1 MAGCSCSTHNHE
13 ECEEKENNKSKII
26 LFILSL
32 VLFGIGFIPAL
43 EQFRVWI
50 YLVAVLL
57 AGYDLLI
64 EGIKNLFKLNF
75 EESTLMTIAIIGA
88 FVKGDFPE
96 SCLVV
101 LLFKLG
107 EFLEDFAEARSNKN
121 IEDITKIKANNA
133 NLVNGDDVKV
143 IKVEDVKVGDI
154 LLVKP
159 GEKIPVD
166 GVVTSGTSQLDRSPI
181 TGESKPVKVETNNE
195 VISGSINLNS
205 AIYIRAEKEYKD
217 SMASQIIDL
226 VYEATNNKGKT
237 EKFITKFSKIYTPI
251 VIVIA
256 LLLVIVPLIL
266 GANMDRWV
274 DIALFFLV
282 ASCPCSLVIS
292 IPLSFFSCIGAIS
305 KKGMIIK
312 GTKYIEN
319 LAKTDI
325 IAFDKT
331 GTLTTGKMVI
341 DKLVA
346 NGISEKEM
354 LEYIYSI
361 ESLSNHPIS
370 TAVLSYDKNVNKLEV
385 KDYKED
391 SGHGLYGKINGKEVL
406 FGNKKLLEKYN
417 VDLTGYVDNTI
428 TLAVDRKIV
437 GYITLKEELRENVEN
452 ILNDLKE
459 EGVKDV
465 AILTGDNKKAAQNI
479 ADKLNVSRVYA
490 ELLPQEKLNKVK
502 ELQAEHNK
510 VTFLGDGINDSPV
523 IATAD
528 FGMSMGTGS
537 EIANNTADGILVS
550 NDIAML
556 PSIIKVAKKTMRIV
570 KFNIAFSLLAKLI
583 VLVVGLFGTAPI
595 WLAVL
600 ADTGVTLLTVLN
612 ALRIFR

>member
-1 MAGCSCSTHNHE
+1 MASCCNKE
-13 ECEEKENNKSKII
+13 ECDVKEKNISKII
-26 LFILSL
+26 LYILSL
-32 VLFGIGFIPAL
+32 IIFAVGFIPAL
-43 EQFRVWI
+43 VQFRIWI

-88 FVKGDFPE
+88 FAKGDYPE

-107 EFLEDFAEARSNKN
+107 EFLEEFAEARSNKN
-121 IEDITKIKANNA
+121 IEDITKIKSNNA
-133 NLVNGDDVKV
+133 NLVEGDNIKV

-166 GVVTSGTSQLDRSPI
+166 GVVTSGTSQLDTSPI
-181 TGESKPVKVETNNE
+181 TGESKPVKVEAKNE
-195 VISGSINLNS
+195 VVSGSINLNS
-205 AIYIRAEKEYKD
+205 VIYIKAEKEYKD

-226 VYEATNNKGKT
+226 VYEATNNKGNT

-251 VIVIA
+251 VIEIA

-266 GANMDRWV
+266 GANMDKWI

-341 DKLVA
+341 DQLVVT
-346 NGISEKEM
+346 GISEDEM

-370 TAVLSYDKNVNKLEV
+370 TAVANYKKNVQKLEV

-391 SGHGLYGKINGKEVL
+391 SGLGLYGIINGKEIL

-417 VDLTGYVDNTI
+417 VDTKEYIDNTI

-452 ILNDLKE
+452 ILSELKE
-459 EGVKDV
+459 EGIKDV
-465 AILTGDNKKAAQNI
+465 AILTGDNKKAAKNI
-479 ADKLNVSRVYA
+479 ADKLNITKVYA
-490 ELLPQEKLNKVK
+490 ELLPQEKLNKVE
-502 ELQAEHNK
+502 ELQANGEK

-537 EIANNTADGILVS
+537 EIANNTADGILIS

-556 PSIIKVAKKTMRIV
+556 PNIIKVAKKTMRIV
-570 KFNIAFSLLAKLI
+570 TFNIAFSLLAKLV
-583 VLVVGLFGTAPI
+583 VLIVGLFGTAPI

-612 ALRIFR
+612 ALRIFK

>member
-1 MAGCSCSTHNHE
+1 MSCCSHDH
-13 ECEEKENNKSKII
+13 CEEKENKKSEIVLYI
-26 LFILSL
+26 MSL
-32 VLFGIGFIPAL
+32 IVFGIGFIP
-43 EQFRVWI
+43 QFAEYKLWI

-57 AGYDLLI
+57 AGYNLLVK
-64 EGIKNLFKLNF
+64 GIKNLFKFNF

-88 FVKGDFPE
+88 FIKGEYAE
-96 SCLVV
+96 SCMVV

-107 EFLEDFAEARSNKN
+107 EFLEEFAEEKSNKN

-133 NLVNGDDVKV
+133 NLLDGEDVKV
-143 IKVEDVKVGDI
+143 IKVEDVKIGDN

-166 GVVTSGTSQLDRSPI
+166 GIVTSGQSQIDASPI
-181 TGESKPVKVETNNE
+181 TGESKPVKVKTGNE
-195 VISGSINLNS
+195 VVSGSINLS
-205 AIYIRAEKEYKD
+205 SVLYIKAEKEYKD

-251 VIVIA
+251 VIIIA

-266 GANMDRWV
+266 GENMNKWI
-274 DIALFFLV
+274 DIALFFIV

-312 GTKYIEN
+312 GTKHIEN

-341 DKLVA
+341 DELKA
-346 NGISEKEM
+346 TKIDENKM

-361 ESLSNHPIS
+361 ESLSNHPIA
-370 TAVLSYDKNVNKLEV
+370 TAVTTYKKDVNKLEV
-385 KDYKED
+385 KDYKEY
-391 SGHGLYGKINGKEVL
+391 SGHGLYGIIEGKEIL

-417 VDLTGYVDNTI
+417 VDTKDYTQNTI
-428 TLAVDRKIV
+428 TLAVDKEIV
-437 GYITLKEELRENVEN
+437 GYITLKEELRNNVEN

-459 EGVKDV
+459 AGIKDV
-465 AILTGDNKKAAQNI
+465 AILTGDNKKAAKNI
-479 ADKLNVSRVYA
+479 ADKLNISKVYA
-490 ELLPQEKLNKVK
+490 ELLPQEKLDKVK
-502 ELQAEHNK
+502 ELQSKKNK
-510 VTFLGDGINDSPV
+510 VTVLGDGINDSPV

-537 EIANNTADGILVS
+537 EIANNTADGILIS
-550 NDIAML
+550 NEIGML
-556 PSIIKVAKKTMRIV
+556 PNIIRVAKKTMRIV
-570 KFNIAFSLLAKLI
+570 KFNIAFSLIAKLV
-583 VLVVGLFGTAPI
+583 VLIVGLFGTAPI

-612 ALRIFR
+612 ALRILRK

>member
-1 MAGCSCSTHNHE
+1 MSCCNHDH
-13 ECEEKENNKSKII
+13 CEEKENKKGEII
-26 LFILSL
+26 LYILSL
-32 VLFGIGFIPAL
+32 IVFGIGFIPAFAEYKL
-43 EQFRVWI
+43 WI

-64 EGIKNLFKLNF
+64 KGIKNLFKLNF

-88 FVKGDFPE
+88 FIKGEYAE
-96 SCLVV
+96 SCMVV

-107 EFLEDFAEARSNKN
+107 EFLEEFAEEKSNKN

-133 NLVNGDDVKV
+133 NLIDGEDIKV
-143 IKVEDVKVGDI
+143 IKVEDVKIGNK

-166 GVVTSGTSQLDRSPI
+166 GIVTSGESQIDASPI
-181 TGESKPVKVETNNE
+181 TGESKPVKVKTGNE
-195 VISGSINLNS
+195 VVSGSINLS
-205 AIYIRAEKEYKD
+205 SVLYIKAEKEYKD

-256 LLLVIVPLIL
+256 LLLVIVPLVL
-266 GANMDRWV
+266 GLDMNKWI

-312 GTKYIEN
+312 GTKHIEN

-325 IAFDKT
+325 LAFDKT

-341 DKLVA
+341 DELKA
-346 NGISEKEM
+346 TKIDENKM

-361 ESLSNHPIS
+361 ESLSNHPIA
-370 TAVLSYDKNVNKLEV
+370 TVVTSYKKDVNKLEV
-385 KDYKED
+385 KDYKEY
-391 SGHGLYGKINGKEVL
+391 SGHGLYGIIEGKEIL
-406 FGNKKLLEKYN
+406 FGNKKLLEKYKVN
-417 VDLTGYVDNTI
+417 TKDYVQNTI
-428 TLAVDRKIV
+428 TLAVDKEIV
-437 GYITLKEELRENVEN
+437 GYITLKEELRDNVEN
-452 ILNDLKE
+452 ILTDLKDV
-459 EGVKDV
+459 GIKDV
-465 AILTGDNKKAAQNI
+465 AILTGDNKKAAMNI
-479 ADKLNVSRVYA
+479 ADKLNISRVYA
-490 ELLPQEKLNKVK
+490 ELLPQEKLNKVR
-502 ELQAEHNK
+502 ELQSEKNK

-537 EIANNTADGILVS
+537 EIANNTADGILIS
-550 NDIAML
+550 NDIGML
-556 PSIIKVAKKTMRIV
+556 PKIIKISKKTMRIV
-570 KFNIAFSLLAKLI
+570 KFNITFSLLAKLV

-612 ALRIFR
+612 ALRILRK

>member
-1 MAGCSCSTHNHE
+1 MECCNNHNHE
-13 ECEEKENNKSKII
+13 ECEEKENKKSEII
-26 LFILSL
+26 LYVLSL
-32 VLFGIGFIPAL
+32 IIFGIGFVQ
-43 EQFRVWI
+43 QFATYKIWI

-64 EGIKNLFKLNF
+64 KGIKNLFKFNF

-88 FVKGDFPE
+88 FVKGEYAE

-107 EFLEDFAEARSNKN
+107 EFLEDFAERRSNKN
-121 IEDITKIKANNA
+121 IEDITRIKANNA
-133 NLVNGDDVKV
+133 NLVEKDEIKV

-166 GVVTSGTSQLDRSPI
+166 GIITSGSSKLDTSPI
-181 TGESKPVKVETNNE
+181 TGESKPVNVETNNN
-195 VISGSINLNS
+195 VVSGSINLTS
-205 AIYIRAEKEYKD
+205 AIYVKAEKEYKD

-237 EKFITKFSKIYTPI
+237 EKFITKFSKVYTPI

-256 LLLVIVPLIL
+256 VLLVIIPLIL
-266 GANMDRWV
+266 GADMNKWV

-305 KKGMIIK
+305 KNGMIIK
-312 GTKYIEN
+312 GTKHIEN

-331 GTLTTGKMVI
+331 GTLTTCKMVI
-341 DKLVA
+341 DELKA
-346 NGISEKEM
+346 IKIDENKM

-361 ESLSNHPIS
+361 ESLSNHPIA
-370 TAVLSYDKNVNKLEV
+370 TAVMNYKSGIKRLEV
-385 KDYKED
+385 KDYKEY
-391 SGHGLYGKINGKEVL
+391 SGHGLYGIIEGKEIL
-406 FGNKKLLEKYN
+406 LGNKKLLEKYN
-417 VDLTGYVDNTI
+417 IDTDEYIENTI
-428 TLAVDRKIV
+428 TLAVDKNIV
-437 GYITLKEELRENVEN
+437 GYITLQEGLRDNVDNIMEN
-452 ILNDLKE
+452 LKNA
-459 EGVKDV
+459 GVKDV
-465 AILTGDNKKAAQNI
+465 AILTGDNKKAAQKV
-479 ADKLNVSRVYA
+479 AKKLNIKKVYA

-502 ELQAEHNK
+502 ELQSKGEK

-523 IATAD
+523 IASAD

-537 EIANNTADGILVS
+537 EIANNTADGILIS
-550 NDIAML
+550 NDIGML
-556 PSIIKVAKKTMRIV
+556 PKIIKIAKKTMRIV
-570 KFNIAFSLLAKLI
+570 KFNITFSLLAKLV
-583 VLVVGLFGTAPI
+583 VLIVGLFGTAPI

-612 ALRIFR
+612 ALRIFKN

>member
-1 MAGCSCSTHNHE
+1 MSCCNHDH
-13 ECEEKENNKSKII
+13 CEEKENKKSEII
-26 LFILSL
+26 LYILAL
-32 VLFGIGFIPAL
+32 VVFGIGFIP
-43 EQFRVWI
+43 QFAEYKLWI

-57 AGYDLLI
+57 AGYDLLV
-64 EGIKNLFKLNF
+64 EGIKNLFKFNF

-88 FVKGDFPE
+88 FIKGEYAE
-96 SCLVV
+96 SCMVV

-107 EFLEDFAEARSNKN
+107 EFLEEFAEEKSNKN
-121 IEDITKIKANNA
+121 IEDITKIKVNNA
-133 NLVNGDDVKV
+133 NIVDGEDVKV
-143 IKVEDVKVGDI
+143 IKVEDVKIGDK

-166 GVVTSGTSQLDRSPI
+166 GIVTSGESQIDASPI
-181 TGESKPVKVETNNE
+181 TGESKPVKVKTGNE
-195 VISGSINLNS
+195 VISGSINLS
-205 AIYIRAEKEYKD
+205 SVLYIKAEKEYKD

-266 GANMDRWV
+266 GADMNKWI

-312 GTKYIEN
+312 GTKHIEN

-341 DKLVA
+341 DELKA
-346 NGISEKEM
+346 TKIDENKM

-361 ESLSNHPIS
+361 ESLSNHPIA
-370 TAVLSYDKNVNKLEV
+370 TAVTSYKKDVNKLEV
-385 KDYKED
+385 KEYKEY
-391 SGHGLYGKINGKEVL
+391 SGHGLYGIIEEKEIL

-417 VDLTGYVDNTI
+417 VDTKDYTQNTI
-428 TLAVDRKIV
+428 TLAIDKQIV
-437 GYITLKEELRENVEN
+437 GYITLKEELRDNVEN
-452 ILNDLKE
+452 ILTELKDV
-459 EGVKDV
+459 GLKDV
-465 AILTGDNKKAAQNI
+465 AILTGDNKKAAKNI
-479 ADKLNVSRVYA
+479 ADKLNISKVYA

-502 ELQAEHNK
+502 ELQSEKNK

-537 EIANNTADGILVS
+537 EIANNTADGILIS
-550 NDIAML
+550 NDIGML
-556 PSIIKVAKKTMRIV
+556 PKIIKIAKKTMRIV
-570 KFNIAFSLLAKLI
+570 KFNITFSLLAKLV
-583 VLVVGLFGTAPI
+583 VLIVGLFGTAPI

-612 ALRIFR
+612 ALRILRK

>member
-1 MAGCSCSTHNHE
+1 MASCCNKE
-13 ECEEKENNKSKII
+13 ECDVKEKNISKII
-26 LFILSL
+26 LYILSL
-32 VLFGIGFIPAL
+32 IIFAVGFIPAL
-43 EQFRVWI
+43 AQFRIWI

-88 FVKGDFPE
+88 FAKGDYPE

-107 EFLEDFAEARSNKN
+107 EFLEEFAEARSNKN
-121 IEDITKIKANNA
+121 IEDITKIKSNNA
-133 NLVNGDDVKV
+133 NLVEGDNIKV
-143 IKVEDVKVGDI
+143 VKVEDVKVGDI

-166 GVVTSGTSQLDRSPI
+166 GVVTSGTSQLDTSPI
-181 TGESKPVKVETNNE
+181 TGESKPVKVEAKNE
-195 VISGSINLNS
+195 VVSGSINLNS
-205 AIYIRAEKEYKD
+205 VIYIKAEKEYKD

-226 VYEATNNKGKT
+226 VYEATNNKGNT

-251 VIVIA
+251 VIEIA

-266 GANMDRWV
+266 GANMDKWI

-341 DKLVA
+341 DQLVVT
-346 NGISEKEM
+346 GISEDEM

-370 TAVLSYDKNVNKLEV
+370 TAVANYKKNVQKLEV

-391 SGHGLYGKINGKEVL
+391 SGLGLYGIINGKEIL

-417 VDLTGYVDNTI
+417 VDTKEYIDNTI

-452 ILNDLKE
+452 ILSELKE
-459 EGVKDV
+459 EGIKDV
-465 AILTGDNKKAAQNI
+465 AILTGDNKKAAKNI
-479 ADKLNVSRVYA
+479 ADKLNITKVYA

-502 ELQAEHNK
+502 ELQANGEK

-537 EIANNTADGILVS
+537 EIANNTADGILIS

-556 PSIIKVAKKTMRIV
+556 PNIIKVAKKTMRIV
-570 KFNIAFSLLAKLI
+570 TFNIAFSLLAKLV
-583 VLVVGLFGTAPI
+583 VLIVGLFGTAPI

-612 ALRIFR
+612 ALRIFK

>member
-1 MAGCSCSTHNHE
+1 MSCCSHDH
-13 ECEEKENNKSKII
+13 CEEKENKKGEII
-26 LFILSL
+26 LYILSL
-32 VLFGIGFIPAL
+32 IVFGIGFIPAFAEYKL
-43 EQFRVWI
+43 WI

-64 EGIKNLFKLNF
+64 KGIKNLFKLNF

-88 FVKGDFPE
+88 FIKGEYAE
-96 SCLVV
+96 SCMVV

-107 EFLEDFAEARSNKN
+107 EFLEEFAEEKSNKN

-133 NLVNGDDVKV
+133 NLIDGEDIKV
-143 IKVEDVKVGDI
+143 IKVEDVKIGDK

-166 GVVTSGTSQLDRSPI
+166 GIVTSGESQIDASPI
-181 TGESKPVKVETNNE
+181 TGESKPVKVKTGNE
-195 VISGSINLNS
+195 VVSGSINLS
-205 AIYIRAEKEYKD
+205 SVLYIKAEKEYKD

-266 GANMDRWV
+266 GLDMNKWI

-312 GTKYIEN
+312 GTKHIEN

-325 IAFDKT
+325 LAFDKT

-341 DKLVA
+341 DELKA
-346 NGISEKEM
+346 TKIDENKM

-361 ESLSNHPIS
+361 ESLSNHPIA
-370 TAVLSYDKNVNKLEV
+370 TAVTSYKKDVNKLEV
-385 KDYKED
+385 KDYKEY
-391 SGHGLYGKINGKEVL
+391 SGHGLYGIIEGKEIL

-417 VDLTGYVDNTI
+417 VDTKDYVQNTI
-428 TLAVDRKIV
+428 TLVVDKEIV
-437 GYITLKEELRENVEN
+437 GYITLKEELRDNVEN
-452 ILNDLKE
+452 ILTDLKDV
-459 EGVKDV
+459 GLKDV
-465 AILTGDNKKAAQNI
+465 AILTGDNKKAAKNI
-479 ADKLNVSRVYA
+479 ADKLNISRVYA

-502 ELQAEHNK
+502 ELQSERNR

-537 EIANNTADGILVS
+537 EIANNTADGILIS
-550 NDIAML
+550 NDIGML
-556 PSIIKVAKKTMRIV
+556 PKIIKIAKKTMRIV
-570 KFNIAFSLLAKLI
+570 KFNITFSLLAKLV

-612 ALRIFR
+612 ALRILRK

>member
-1 MAGCSCSTHNHE
+1 MSCCSHDR
-13 ECEEKENNKSKII
+13 CEEKENKKGDII
-26 LFILSL
+26 LYILSL
-32 VLFGIGFIPAL
+32 IVFGIGFIPAFAEYKL
-43 EQFRVWI
+43 WI

-64 EGIKNLFKLNF
+64 KGIKNFFNLNF

-88 FVKGDFPE
+88 FIKGEYAE
-96 SCLVV
+96 SCMVV

-107 EFLEDFAEARSNKN
+107 EFLEEFAEEKSNKN

-133 NLVNGDDVKV
+133 NLIDGEDIKV
-143 IKVEDVKVGDI
+143 IKVEDVKIGDK

-166 GVVTSGTSQLDRSPI
+166 GIVTSGESQIDASPI
-181 TGESKPVKVETNNE
+181 TGESKPVKVKTGNE
-195 VISGSINLNS
+195 VVSGSINLS
-205 AIYIRAEKEYKD
+205 SVLYIKAEKEYKD

-266 GANMDRWV
+266 GLDMNKWI

-312 GTKYIEN
+312 GTKHIEN

-325 IAFDKT
+325 LAFDKT

-341 DKLVA
+341 DELKA
-346 NGISEKEM
+346 TKIDENKM

-361 ESLSNHPIS
+361 ESLSNHPIA
-370 TAVLSYDKNVNKLEV
+370 TAVTSYKKDVNKLEV
-385 KDYKED
+385 KDYKEY
-391 SGHGLYGKINGKEVL
+391 SGHGLYGIIEGKEIL
-406 FGNKKLLEKYN
+406 FGNKKLLEKYKVN
-417 VDLTGYVDNTI
+417 TKEYVQNTI
-428 TLAVDRKIV
+428 TLAVDKEIA
-437 GYITLKEELRENVEN
+437 GYITLKEELRDNVEN
-452 ILNDLKE
+452 ILTEL
-459 EGVKDV
+459 KDV
-465 AILTGDNKKAAQNI
+465 GLKDIAILTGDNKKAAKNI
-479 ADKLNVSRVYA
+479 ADKLNISKVYA

-502 ELQAEHNK
+502 ELQSEKNK

-537 EIANNTADGILVS
+537 EIANNTADGILIS
-550 NDIAML
+550 NDIGML
-556 PSIIKVAKKTMRIV
+556 PKIIKIAKKTMRIV
-570 KFNIAFSLLAKLI
+570 KFNITFSLLAKLV
-583 VLVVGLFGTAPI
+583 VLIVGLFGTAPI

-612 ALRIFR
+612 ALRILRK

>member
-1 MAGCSCSTHNHE
+1 MSFCSYDLCVE
-13 ECEEKENNKSKII
+13 IENNKGEII
-26 LFILSL
+26 LYILSL
-32 VLFGIGFIPAL
+32 IVFGIGFIPAFAEYKL
-43 EQFRVWI
+43 WI

-64 EGIKNLFKLNF
+64 KGIKNLFKLNF

-88 FVKGDFPE
+88 FIKGEYAE
-96 SCLVV
+96 SCMVV

-107 EFLEDFAEARSNKN
+107 EFLEEFAEEKSNKN

-133 NLVNGDDVKV
+133 NLIDGEDIKV
-143 IKVEDVKVGDI
+143 IKVEDVKIGDK

-166 GVVTSGTSQLDRSPI
+166 GIVTSGESQIDASPI
-181 TGESKPVKVETNNE
+181 TGESKPVKVKTGNE
-195 VISGSINLNS
+195 VVSGSINLS
-205 AIYIRAEKEYKD
+205 SVLYIKAEKEYKD

-266 GANMDRWV
+266 GLDMNKWI

-312 GTKYIEN
+312 GTKHIEN

-325 IAFDKT
+325 LAFDKT

-341 DKLVA
+341 DELKA
-346 NGISEKEM
+346 TKIDENKM

-361 ESLSNHPIS
+361 ESLSNHPIA
-370 TAVLSYDKNVNKLEV
+370 TAVTSYKKDVNKLEV
-385 KDYKED
+385 KDYKEY
-391 SGHGLYGKINGKEVL
+391 SGHGLYGIIEGKEIL

-417 VDLTGYVDNTI
+417 VDTKDYVQNTI
-428 TLAVDRKIV
+428 TLAVDKEIV
-437 GYITLKEELRENVEN
+437 GYITLKEELRDNVEN
-452 ILNDLKE
+452 ILTDLKDV
-459 EGVKDV
+459 GLKDV
-465 AILTGDNKKAAQNI
+465 AILTGDNKKAAKNI
-479 ADKLNVSRVYA
+479 ADKLNISRVYA

-502 ELQAEHNK
+502 ELQSERNR

-537 EIANNTADGILVS
+537 EIANNTADGILIS
-550 NDIAML
+550 NDIGML
-556 PSIIKVAKKTMRIV
+556 PKIIKIAKKTMRIV
-570 KFNIAFSLLAKLI
+570 KFNITFSLLAKLV

-612 ALRIFR
+612 ALRILRKGI

>member
-1 MAGCSCSTHNHE
+1 MSCCSYDH
-13 ECEEKENNKSKII
+13 CEEKENKKGEII
-26 LFILSL
+26 LYILSL
-32 VLFGIGFIPAL
+32 IVFGIGFIPAFAEYKL
-43 EQFRVWI
+43 WI

-64 EGIKNLFKLNF
+64 KGIKNLFKLNF

-88 FVKGDFPE
+88 FIKGEYAE
-96 SCLVV
+96 SCMVV

-107 EFLEDFAEARSNKN
+107 EFLEEFAEEKSNKN

-133 NLVNGDDVKV
+133 NLIDGEDIKV
-143 IKVEDVKVGDI
+143 IKVEDVKIGDK

-166 GVVTSGTSQLDRSPI
+166 GIVTSGESQIDASPI
-181 TGESKPVKVETNNE
+181 TGESKPVKVKTGNE
-195 VISGSINLNS
+195 VVSGSINLS
-205 AIYIRAEKEYKD
+205 SVLYIKAEKEYKD

-266 GANMDRWV
+266 GLDTNKWI

-312 GTKYIEN
+312 GTKHIEN

-325 IAFDKT
+325 LAFDKT

-341 DKLVA
+341 DELKA
-346 NGISEKEM
+346 TKIDENKM

-361 ESLSNHPIS
+361 ESLSNHPIA
-370 TAVLSYDKNVNKLEV
+370 TAVTSYKKDVNKLEV
-385 KDYKED
+385 KDYKEY
-391 SGHGLYGKINGKEVL
+391 SGHGLYGIIEGKEIL

-417 VDLTGYVDNTI
+417 VDTKDYVQNTI
-428 TLAVDRKIV
+428 TLAIDKQIV
-437 GYITLKEELRENVEN
+437 GYITLKEELRDNVEN
-452 ILNDLKE
+452 ILTELKDV
-459 EGVKDV
+459 GLKDV
-465 AILTGDNKKAAQNI
+465 AILTGDNKKAAKNI
-479 ADKLNVSRVYA
+479 ADKLNISKVYA
-490 ELLPQEKLNKVK
+490 ELLPQEKLDKVK
-502 ELQAEHNK
+502 ELQSKKNK

-537 EIANNTADGILVS
+537 EIANNTADGILIS
-550 NDIAML
+550 NEIGML
-556 PSIIKVAKKTMRIV
+556 PNIIRVAKKTMRIV
-570 KFNIAFSLLAKLI
+570 KFNIAFSLIAKLV
-583 VLVVGLFGTAPI
+583 VLIVGLFGTAPI

-612 ALRIFR
+612 ALRILRK

>member
-1 MAGCSCSTHNHE
+1 MSCCSHDH
-13 ECEEKENNKSKII
+13 CEEKENKKSEIVLYI
-26 LFILSL
+26 MSL
-32 VLFGIGFIPAL
+32 IVFGIGFIP
-43 EQFRVWI
+43 QFAEYKLWI

-57 AGYDLLI
+57 AGYDLLVK
-64 EGIKNLFKLNF
+64 GIKNLFKFNF

-88 FVKGDFPE
+88 FIKGEYAE
-96 SCLVV
+96 SCMVV

-107 EFLEDFAEARSNKN
+107 EFLEEFAEEKSNKN

-133 NLVNGDDVKV
+133 NLLDGEDVKV
-143 IKVEDVKVGDI
+143 IKVEDVKIGDN

-166 GVVTSGTSQLDRSPI
+166 GIVTSGQSQIDASPI
-181 TGESKPVKVETNNE
+181 TGESKPVKVKTGNE
-195 VISGSINLNS
+195 VVSGSINLS
-205 AIYIRAEKEYKD
+205 SVLYIKAEKEYKD
-217 SMASQIIDL
+217 SIASQIIDL

-251 VIVIA
+251 VIIIA

-266 GANMDRWV
+266 GENMNKWI

-312 GTKYIEN
+312 GTKHIEN

-341 DKLVA
+341 DELKA
-346 NGISEKEM
+346 TKIDENKM

-361 ESLSNHPIS
+361 ESLSNHPIA
-370 TAVLSYDKNVNKLEV
+370 TAVTTYKKDVNKLEV
-385 KDYKED
+385 KDYKEY
-391 SGHGLYGKINGKEVL
+391 SGHGLYGIIEGKEIL

-417 VDLTGYVDNTI
+417 VDTKDYTQNTI
-428 TLAVDRKIV
+428 TLAVDKEIV
-437 GYITLKEELRENVEN
+437 GYITLKEELRNNVEN

-459 EGVKDV
+459 AGIKDV
-465 AILTGDNKKAAQNI
+465 AILTGDNKKAAKNI
-479 ADKLNVSRVYA
+479 ADKLNISKVYA
-490 ELLPQEKLNKVK
+490 ELLPQEKLDKVK
-502 ELQAEHNK
+502 ELQSKKNK

-537 EIANNTADGILVS
+537 EIANNTADGILIS
-550 NDIAML
+550 NEIGML
-556 PSIIKVAKKTMRIV
+556 PNIIRVAKKTMRIV
-570 KFNIAFSLLAKLI
+570 KFNIAFSLIAKLV
-583 VLVVGLFGTAPI
+583 VLIVGLFGTAPI

-612 ALRIFR
+612 ALRILRK

>member
-1 MAGCSCSTHNHE
+1 MECCNNHNHE
-13 ECEEKENNKSKII
+13 ECEEKENKKSEII
-26 LFILSL
+26 LYVLSL
-32 VLFGIGFIPAL
+32 IIFGIGFVQ
-43 EQFRVWI
+43 QFATYKIWI

-64 EGIKNLFKLNF
+64 KGIKNLFKFNF

-88 FVKGDFPE
+88 FVKGEYAE

-107 EFLEDFAEARSNKN
+107 EFLEDFAERRSNKN
-121 IEDITKIKANNA
+121 IEDITRIKANNA
-133 NLVNGDDVKV
+133 NLVEKDEIKV

-166 GVVTSGTSQLDRSPI
+166 GIITSGSSKLDTSPI
-181 TGESKPVKVETNNE
+181 TGESKPVNVETNNN
-195 VISGSINLNS
+195 VVSGSINLTS
-205 AIYIRAEKEYKD
+205 AIYVKAEKEYKD

-237 EKFITKFSKIYTPI
+237 EKFITKFSKVYTPI

-256 LLLVIVPLIL
+256 VLLVIIPLIL
-266 GANMDRWV
+266 GADMNKWV

-305 KKGMIIK
+305 KNGMIIK
-312 GTKYIEN
+312 GTKHIEN

-341 DKLVA
+341 DELKA
-346 NGISEKEM
+346 IKIDENKM

-361 ESLSNHPIS
+361 ESLSNHPIA
-370 TAVLSYDKNVNKLEV
+370 TAVMNYKSGIKRLEV
-385 KDYKED
+385 KDYKEY
-391 SGHGLYGKINGKEVL
+391 SGHGLYGIIEGKEIL

-417 VDLTGYVDNTI
+417 IDTDEYIENTI
-428 TLAVDRKIV
+428 TLAVDKNIV
-437 GYITLKEELRENVEN
+437 GYITLQEGLRDNVDNIMEN
-452 ILNDLKE
+452 LKNA
-459 EGVKDV
+459 GIKDV
-465 AILTGDNKKAAQNI
+465 AILTGDNKKAAQKI
-479 ADKLNVSRVYA
+479 AKKLNIKKVYA

-502 ELQAEHNK
+502 ELQSKGEK

-523 IATAD
+523 IASAD

-537 EIANNTADGILVS
+537 EIANNTADGILIS
-550 NDIAML
+550 NDIGML
-556 PSIIKVAKKTMRIV
+556 PKIVKIAKKTMRIV
-570 KFNIAFSLLAKLI
+570 KFNITFSLLAKLV
-583 VLVVGLFGTAPI
+583 VLIVGLFGTAPI

-612 ALRIFR
+612 ALRIFKN

>member
-1 MAGCSCSTHNHE
+1 MACCSHNHE
-13 ECEEKENNKSKII
+13 ECEVKEKNKSKIV
-26 LFILSL
+26 FYILSL

-43 EQFRVWI
+43 TSYKIWI
-50 YLVAVLL
+50 YLVAVLF

-64 EGIKNLFKLNF
+64 EGIKNLVKFNF

-88 FVKGDFPE
+88 FIKGDYPE

-107 EFLEDFAEARSNKN
+107 EFLEEFAEARSNKN

-133 NLVNGDDVKV
+133 NLVDGDTVNV
-143 IKVEDVKVGDI
+143 VKVEDVKIGDI

-166 GVVTSGTSQLDRSPI
+166 GIVTAGTSQIDTSPI
-181 TGESKPVKVETNNE
+181 TGESKPVKAEKNNE

-205 AIYIRAEKEYKD
+205 AIYIKAEKEYKD

-226 VYEATNNKGKT
+226 VYEATTNKGKT

-251 VIVIA
+251 VIAIA
-256 LLLVIVPLIL
+256 VLLVIIPLIL
-266 GANMDRWV
+266 GADMDKWI

-312 GTKYIEN
+312 GTKHIEN
-319 LAKTDI
+319 LSKTDI

-341 DKLVA
+341 DKLEA
-346 NGISEKEM
+346 TKIPENEM

-361 ESLSNHPIS
+361 ESLSNHPIA
-370 TAVLSYDKNVNKLEV
+370 TAVANYKKDIEKLEV
-385 KDYKED
+385 KDYIEY
-391 SGHGLYGKINGKEVL
+391 SGHGLYGIINGKEIL
-406 FGNKKLLEKYN
+406 FGNKKLMEKYN
-417 VDLTGYVDNTI
+417 VDTAEYVDNTI
-428 TLAVDRKIV
+428 TLAVDKQIV

-452 ILNDLKE
+452 ILDKLRE
-459 EGVKDV
+459 AGVKDV
-465 AILTGDNKKAAQNI
+465 AILTGDNKKAAKNI
-479 ADKLNVSRVYA
+479 ADKLKISKVYA
-490 ELLPQEKLNKVK
+490 ELLPQEKLNKVR
-502 ELQAEHNK
+502 ELQANKKK
-510 VTFLGDGINDSPV
+510 VTFLGDGFNDSPV

-537 EIANNTADGILVS
+537 EIANSTADGILIS
-550 NDIAML
+550 NDISIL
-556 PSIIKVAKKTMRIV
+556 PTIIRIAKKTMRIV
-570 KFNIAFSLLAKLI
+570 KFNITFSLLAKLV
-583 VLVVGLFGTAPI
+583 VLIVGLFGTAPI

-612 ALRIFR
+612 ALRIFRK

>member
-1 MAGCSCSTHNHE
+1 MSCCSHDH
-13 ECEEKENNKSKII
+13 CEEKENKKGEII
-26 LFILSL
+26 LYILSL
-32 VLFGIGFIPAL
+32 IVFGIGFIPAFAEYKL
-43 EQFRVWI
+43 K
-50 YLVAVLL
+50 
-57 AGYDLLI
+57 
-64 EGIKNLFKLNF
+64 GIKNLFKLNF

-88 FVKGDFPE
+88 FIKGEYAE
-96 SCLVV
+96 SCMVV

-107 EFLEDFAEARSNKN
+107 EFLEEFAEEKSNKN

-133 NLVNGDDVKV
+133 NLIDGEDIKV
-143 IKVEDVKVGDI
+143 IKVEDVKIGDK

-166 GVVTSGTSQLDRSPI
+166 GIVTSGESQIDASPI
-181 TGESKPVKVETNNE
+181 TGESKPVKVKTGNE
-195 VISGSINLNS
+195 VVSGSINLS
-205 AIYIRAEKEYKD
+205 SVLYIKAEKEYKD

-266 GANMDRWV
+266 GLDMNKWI

-312 GTKYIEN
+312 GTKHIEN

-325 IAFDKT
+325 LAFDKT

-341 DKLVA
+341 DELKA
-346 NGISEKEM
+346 TKIDENKM

-361 ESLSNHPIS
+361 ESLSNHPIA
-370 TAVLSYDKNVNKLEV
+370 TAVTSYKKDVNKLEV
-385 KDYKED
+385 KEYKEY
-391 SGHGLYGKINGKEVL
+391 SGHGLYGIIEEKEIL

-417 VDLTGYVDNTI
+417 VDTKDYTQNTI
-428 TLAVDRKIV
+428 TLAIDKQIV
-437 GYITLKEELRENVEN
+437 GYITLKEELRDNVEN
-452 ILNDLKE
+452 ILTEL
-459 EGVKDV
+459 KDV
-465 AILTGDNKKAAQNI
+465 GLKDVVILTGDNKKAAKNI
-479 ADKLNVSRVYA
+479 ADKLNISKVYA

-502 ELQAEHNK
+502 ELQSEKNK

-537 EIANNTADGILVS
+537 EIANNTADGILIS
-550 NDIAML
+550 NDIGML
-556 PSIIKVAKKTMRIV
+556 PKIIKIAKKTMRIV
-570 KFNIAFSLLAKLI
+570 KFNITFSLLAKLV
-583 VLVVGLFGTAPI
+583 VLIVGLFGTAPI

-612 ALRIFR
+612 ALRILRKGI

>member
-1 MAGCSCSTHNHE
+1 MSCCNHDH
-13 ECEEKENNKSKII
+13 CEEKENKKSEII
-26 LFILSL
+26 LYILAL
-32 VLFGIGFIPAL
+32 VVFGIGFIP
-43 EQFRVWI
+43 QFAEYKLWI

-57 AGYDLLI
+57 AGYDLLVK
-64 EGIKNLFKLNF
+64 GIKNLFKLNF

-88 FVKGDFPE
+88 FIKGEYAE
-96 SCLVV
+96 SCMVV

-107 EFLEDFAEARSNKN
+107 EFLEEFAEEKSNKN

-133 NLVNGDDVKV
+133 NLLDGEDVKV
-143 IKVEDVKVGDI
+143 IKVEDVKIGDK

-166 GVVTSGTSQLDRSPI
+166 GIVTSGESQIDASTI
-181 TGESKPVKVETNNE
+181 TGESKPVKVKNGNE
-195 VISGSINLNS
+195 VVSGSINLTS
-205 AIYIRAEKEYKD
+205 VLYIKAEKEYKD

-251 VIVIA
+251 VIIIA

-266 GANMDRWV
+266 GADMNKWI

-312 GTKYIEN
+312 GTKHIEN

-325 IAFDKT
+325 LAFDKT

-341 DKLVA
+341 DELKA
-346 NGISEKEM
+346 TKIDENKM

-361 ESLSNHPIS
+361 ESLSNHPIA
-370 TAVLSYDKNVNKLEV
+370 TAVISYKKDVNKLEV
-385 KDYKED
+385 KEYKEY
-391 SGHGLYGKINGKEVL
+391 SGHGLYGIIEEKEIL

-417 VDLTGYVDNTI
+417 VDTKDYTQNTI
-428 TLAVDRKIV
+428 TLAIDKQIV
-437 GYITLKEELRENVEN
+437 GYITLKEELRDNVEN
-452 ILNDLKE
+452 ILTELKDV
-459 EGVKDV
+459 GLKDV
-465 AILTGDNKKAAQNI
+465 AILTGDNKKAAKNI
-479 ADKLNVSRVYA
+479 ADKLNISKVYA

-502 ELQAEHNK
+502 ELQSEKNK

-537 EIANNTADGILVS
+537 EIANNTADGILIS
-550 NDIAML
+550 NDIGML
-556 PSIIKVAKKTMRIV
+556 PKIIKIAKKTMRIV
-570 KFNIAFSLLAKLI
+570 KFNITFSLLAKLV
-583 VLVVGLFGTAPI
+583 VLIVGLFGTAPI

-612 ALRIFR
+612 ALRILRK

>member
-1 MAGCSCSTHNHE
+1 MSCCSHDH
-13 ECEEKENNKSKII
+13 CEEKENKKGEII
-26 LFILSL
+26 LYILSL
-32 VLFGIGFIPAL
+32 IVFGIGFIPAFAEYKL
-43 EQFRVWI
+43 WI

-64 EGIKNLFKLNF
+64 KGIKNLFKLNF

-88 FVKGDFPE
+88 FIKGEYAE
-96 SCLVV
+96 SCMVV

-107 EFLEDFAEARSNKN
+107 EFLEEFAEEKSNKN

-133 NLVNGDDVKV
+133 NLIDGEDIKV
-143 IKVEDVKVGDI
+143 IKVEDVKIGDK

-166 GVVTSGTSQLDRSPI
+166 GIVTSGESQIDASPI
-181 TGESKPVKVETNNE
+181 TGESKPVKVKTGNE
-195 VISGSINLNS
+195 VVSGSINLS
-205 AIYIRAEKEYKD
+205 SVLYIKAEKEYKD

-266 GANMDRWV
+266 GLDMNKWI

-312 GTKYIEN
+312 GTKHIEN

-325 IAFDKT
+325 LAFDKT

-341 DKLVA
+341 DELKA
-346 NGISEKEM
+346 TKIDENKM

-361 ESLSNHPIS
+361 ESLSNHPIA
-370 TAVLSYDKNVNKLEV
+370 TAVTSYKKDVNKLEV
-385 KDYKED
+385 KDYKEY
-391 SGHGLYGKINGKEVL
+391 SGHGLYGIIEGKEIL

-417 VDLTGYVDNTI
+417 VDTKDYVQNTI
-428 TLAVDRKIV
+428 TLAVDKEIV
-437 GYITLKEELRENVEN
+437 GYITLKEELRDNVEN
-452 ILNDLKE
+452 ILTDLKDV
-459 EGVKDV
+459 GLKDV
-465 AILTGDNKKAAQNI
+465 AILTGDNKKAAKNI
-479 ADKLNVSRVYA
+479 ADKLNISRVYA

-502 ELQAEHNK
+502 ELQSERNR

-537 EIANNTADGILVS
+537 EIANNTADGILIS
-550 NDIAML
+550 NDIGML
-556 PSIIKVAKKTMRIV
+556 PKIIKIAKKTMRIV
-570 KFNIAFSLLAKLI
+570 KFNITFSLLAKLV

-612 ALRIFR
+612 ALRILRK

>member
-1 MAGCSCSTHNHE
+1 MSCCSHDR
-13 ECEEKENNKSKII
+13 CEEKENKKGDII
-26 LFILSL
+26 LYILSL
-32 VLFGIGFIPAL
+32 IVFGIGFIPAFAEYKL
-43 EQFRVWI
+43 WI

-64 EGIKNLFKLNF
+64 KGIKNLFKLNF

-88 FVKGDFPE
+88 FIKGEYAE
-96 SCLVV
+96 SCMVV

-107 EFLEDFAEARSNKN
+107 EFLEEFAEEKSNKN

-133 NLVNGDDVKV
+133 NLIDGEDIKV
-143 IKVEDVKVGDI
+143 IKVEDVKIGDK

-166 GVVTSGTSQLDRSPI
+166 GIVTSGESQIDASPI
-181 TGESKPVKVETNNE
+181 TGESKPVKVKTGNE
-195 VISGSINLNS
+195 VVSGSINLS
-205 AIYIRAEKEYKD
+205 SVLYIKAEKEYKD

-266 GANMDRWV
+266 GLDMNKWI

-312 GTKYIEN
+312 GTKHIEN

-325 IAFDKT
+325 LAFDKT

-341 DKLVA
+341 DELKA
-346 NGISEKEM
+346 TKIDENKM

-361 ESLSNHPIS
+361 ESLSNHPIA
-370 TAVLSYDKNVNKLEV
+370 TAVASYKKDVNKLEV
-385 KDYKED
+385 KDYKEY
-391 SGHGLYGKINGKEVL
+391 SGHGLYGIIEGKEIL
-406 FGNKKLLEKYN
+406 FGNKKLLEKYKVN
-417 VDLTGYVDNTI
+417 TKEYVQNTI
-428 TLAVDRKIV
+428 TLAVDKEIA
-437 GYITLKEELRENVEN
+437 GYITLKEELRDNVEN
-452 ILNDLKE
+452 ILTDLKDV
-459 EGVKDV
+459 GLKDV
-465 AILTGDNKKAAQNI
+465 AILTGDNKKAAKNI
-479 ADKLNVSRVYA
+479 ADKLNISRVYA

-502 ELQAEHNK
+502 ELQSERNR

-537 EIANNTADGILVS
+537 EIANNTADGILIS
-550 NDIAML
+550 NDIGML
-556 PSIIKVAKKTMRIV
+556 PKIIKIAKKTMRIV
-570 KFNIAFSLLAKLI
+570 KFNITFSLLAKLV
-583 VLVVGLFGTAPI
+583 VLIVGLFGTAPI

-612 ALRIFR
+612 ALRILRNRD

>member
-1 MAGCSCSTHNHE
+1 MECCNNHNHE
-13 ECEEKENNKSKII
+13 ECEEKENKKSEII
-26 LFILSL
+26 LYVLSL
-32 VLFGIGFIPAL
+32 IIFGIGFVQ
-43 EQFRVWI
+43 QFATYKIWI

-64 EGIKNLFKLNF
+64 KGIKNLFKFNF

-88 FVKGDFPE
+88 FVKGEYAE

-107 EFLEDFAEARSNKN
+107 EFLEDFAERRSNKN
-121 IEDITKIKANNA
+121 IEDITRIKANNA
-133 NLVNGDDVKV
+133 NLVEKDEIKV

-166 GVVTSGTSQLDRSPI
+166 GIITSGSSKLDTSPI
-181 TGESKPVKVETNNE
+181 TGESKPVNVETNNN
-195 VISGSINLNS
+195 VVSGSINLTS
-205 AIYIRAEKEYKD
+205 AIYVKAEKEYKD

-237 EKFITKFSKIYTPI
+237 EKFITKFSKVYTPI

-256 LLLVIVPLIL
+256 VLLVIIPLIL
-266 GANMDRWV
+266 GADMNKWV

-305 KKGMIIK
+305 KNGMIIK
-312 GTKYIEN
+312 GTKHIEN

-341 DKLVA
+341 DELKA
-346 NGISEKEM
+346 IKIDENKM

-361 ESLSNHPIS
+361 ESLSNHPIA
-370 TAVLSYDKNVNKLEV
+370 TAVMNYKSGIKRLEV
-385 KDYKED
+385 KDYKEY
-391 SGHGLYGKINGKEVL
+391 SGHGLYGIIEGKEIL
-406 FGNKKLLEKYN
+406 LGNKKLLEKYN
-417 VDLTGYVDNTI
+417 IDTDEYIENTI
-428 TLAVDRKIV
+428 TLAVDKNIV
-437 GYITLKEELRENVEN
+437 GYITLQEGLRDNVDNIMENLEN
-452 ILNDLKE
+452 A
-459 EGVKDV
+459 GVKDV
-465 AILTGDNKKAAQNI
+465 AILTGDNKKAAQKV
-479 ADKLNVSRVYA
+479 AKKLNIKKVYA

-502 ELQAEHNK
+502 ELQSKGEK

-523 IATAD
+523 IASAD

-537 EIANNTADGILVS
+537 EIANNTADGILIS
-550 NDIAML
+550 NDIGML
-556 PSIIKVAKKTMRIV
+556 PKIIKIAKKTMRIV
-570 KFNIAFSLLAKLI
+570 KFNITFSLLAKLV
-583 VLVVGLFGTAPI
+583 VLIVGLFGTAPI

-612 ALRIFR
+612 ALRIFKN

>member
-1 MAGCSCSTHNHE
+1 MSCCSHDH
-13 ECEEKENNKSKII
+13 CEEKENKKGEII
-26 LFILSL
+26 LYILSL
-32 VLFGIGFIPAL
+32 IVFGIGFIPAFAEYKL
-43 EQFRVWI
+43 WI

-64 EGIKNLFKLNF
+64 KGIKNLFKLNF

-88 FVKGDFPE
+88 FIKGEYAE
-96 SCLVV
+96 SCMVV

-107 EFLEDFAEARSNKN
+107 EFLEEFAEEKSNKN
-121 IEDITKIKANNA
+121 IEDITKIKVNNA
-133 NLVNGDDVKV
+133 NIVDGEDVKV
-143 IKVEDVKVGDI
+143 IKVEDVKIGDK

-166 GVVTSGTSQLDRSPI
+166 GIVTSGESQIDASTI
-181 TGESKPVKVETNNE
+181 TGESKPVKVKNGNE
-195 VISGSINLNS
+195 VVSGSINLTS
-205 AIYIRAEKEYKD
+205 VLYIKAEKEYKD

-266 GANMDRWV
+266 GLDMNKWI

-312 GTKYIEN
+312 GTKHIEN

-325 IAFDKT
+325 LAFDKT

-341 DKLVA
+341 DELKA
-346 NGISEKEM
+346 TKIDENKM

-361 ESLSNHPIS
+361 ESLSNHPIA
-370 TAVLSYDKNVNKLEV
+370 TAVISYKKDVNKLEV
-385 KDYKED
+385 KEYKEY
-391 SGHGLYGKINGKEVL
+391 SGHGLYGIIEEKEIL

-417 VDLTGYVDNTI
+417 VDTKDYTQNTI
-428 TLAVDRKIV
+428 TLAIDKQIV
-437 GYITLKEELRENVEN
+437 GYITLKEELRDNVEN
-452 ILNDLKE
+452 ILTELKDV
-459 EGVKDV
+459 GLKDV
-465 AILTGDNKKAAQNI
+465 AILTGDNKKAAKNI
-479 ADKLNVSRVYA
+479 ADKLNISKVYA

-502 ELQAEHNK
+502 ELQSEKNK

-537 EIANNTADGILVS
+537 EIANNTADGILIS
-550 NDIAML
+550 NDIGML
-556 PSIIKVAKKTMRIV
+556 PKIIKIAKKTMRIV
-570 KFNIAFSLLAKLI
+570 KFNITFSLLAKLV
-583 VLVVGLFGTAPI
+583 VLIVGLFGTAPI

-612 ALRIFR
+612 ALRILRK

>member
-1 MAGCSCSTHNHE
+1 MASCCNKE
-13 ECEEKENNKSKII
+13 ECDVKEKNISKII
-26 LFILSL
+26 LYVLSL
-32 VLFGIGFIPAL
+32 IIFAVGFIPAL
-43 EQFRVWI
+43 AQFRIWI

-88 FVKGDFPE
+88 FAKGDYPE

-107 EFLEDFAEARSNKN
+107 EFLEEFAEARSNKN
-121 IEDITKIKANNA
+121 IEDITKIKSNNA
-133 NLVNGDDVKV
+133 NLVEGDNIKV
-143 IKVEDVKVGDI
+143 VKVEDVKVGDI

-166 GVVTSGTSQLDRSPI
+166 GVVTSGTSQLDTSPI
-181 TGESKPVKVETNNE
+181 TGESKPVKVEAKNE
-195 VISGSINLNS
+195 VVSGSINLNS
-205 AIYIRAEKEYKD
+205 VIYIKAEKEYKD

-226 VYEATNNKGKT
+226 VYEATNNKGNT

-251 VIVIA
+251 VIGIA

-266 GANMDRWV
+266 GANMDKWI

-341 DKLVA
+341 DQLVVT
-346 NGISEKEM
+346 GISEDEM

-370 TAVLSYDKNVNKLEV
+370 TAVANYKKNVQKLEV

-391 SGHGLYGKINGKEVL
+391 SGLGLYGIINGKEIL

-417 VDLTGYVDNTI
+417 VDTKEYIDNTI
-428 TLAVDRKIV
+428 TLAVDTKIV

-452 ILNDLKE
+452 ILSELKE
-459 EGVKDV
+459 EGIKDV
-465 AILTGDNKKAAQNI
+465 AILTGDNKKAAKNI
-479 ADKLNVSRVYA
+479 ADKLNITKVYA
-490 ELLPQEKLNKVK
+490 ELLPQDKLNKVK
-502 ELQAEHNK
+502 ELQANGEK

-537 EIANNTADGILVS
+537 EIANNTADGILIS

-556 PSIIKVAKKTMRIV
+556 PNIIKVAKKTMRIV
-570 KFNIAFSLLAKLI
+570 TFNIAFSLLAKLV
-583 VLVVGLFGTAPI
+583 VLIVGLFGTAPI

-612 ALRIFR
+612 ALRIFK

>member
-1 MAGCSCSTHNHE
+1 MSCCSHDR
-13 ECEEKENNKSKII
+13 CEEKENKKGDII
-26 LFILSL
+26 LYILSL
-32 VLFGIGFIPAL
+32 IVFGIGFIPAFAEYKL
-43 EQFRVWI
+43 WI

-64 EGIKNLFKLNF
+64 KGIKNLFKLNF

-88 FVKGDFPE
+88 FIKGEYAE
-96 SCLVV
+96 SCMVV

-107 EFLEDFAEARSNKN
+107 EFLEEFAEEKSNKN

-133 NLVNGDDVKV
+133 NLIDGEDIKV
-143 IKVEDVKVGDI
+143 IKVEDVKIGDK

-166 GVVTSGTSQLDRSPI
+166 GIVTSGESQIDASPI
-181 TGESKPVKVETNNE
+181 TGESKPVKVKTGNE
-195 VISGSINLNS
+195 VVSGSINLS
-205 AIYIRAEKEYKD
+205 SVLYIKAEKEYKD

-266 GANMDRWV
+266 GLDMNKWI

-312 GTKYIEN
+312 GTKHIEN

-325 IAFDKT
+325 LAFDKT

-341 DKLVA
+341 DELKA
-346 NGISEKEM
+346 TKIDENKM

-361 ESLSNHPIS
+361 ESLSNHPIA
-370 TAVLSYDKNVNKLEV
+370 TAVTSYKKDVNKLEV
-385 KDYKED
+385 KDYKEY
-391 SGHGLYGKINGKEVL
+391 SGHGLYGIIEGKEIL
-406 FGNKKLLEKYN
+406 FGNKKLLEKYKVN
-417 VDLTGYVDNTI
+417 TKEYVQNTI
-428 TLAVDRKIV
+428 TLAVDKEIA
-437 GYITLKEELRENVEN
+437 GYITLKEELRDNVEN
-452 ILNDLKE
+452 ILTDLKDV
-459 EGVKDV
+459 GLKDV
-465 AILTGDNKKAAQNI
+465 AILTGDNKKAAKNI
-479 ADKLNVSRVYA
+479 ADKLNISRVYA

-502 ELQAEHNK
+502 ELQSERNR

-537 EIANNTADGILVS
+537 EIANNTADGILIS
-550 NDIAML
+550 NDIGML
-556 PSIIKVAKKTMRIV
+556 PKIIKIAKKTMRIV
-570 KFNIAFSLLAKLI
+570 KFNITFSLLAKLV
-583 VLVVGLFGTAPI
+583 VLIVGLFGTAPI

-612 ALRIFR
+612 ALRILRNRD

>member
-1 MAGCSCSTHNHE
+1 MECCNNHNHE
-13 ECEEKENNKSKII
+13 ECEEKENKKSEII
-26 LFILSL
+26 LYVLSL
-32 VLFGIGFIPAL
+32 IIFGIGFVQ
-43 EQFRVWI
+43 QFATYKIWI

-64 EGIKNLFKLNF
+64 KGIKNLFKFNF

-88 FVKGDFPE
+88 FVKGEYAE

-107 EFLEDFAEARSNKN
+107 EFLEDFAERRSNKN
-121 IEDITKIKANNA
+121 IEDITRIKANNA
-133 NLVNGDDVKV
+133 NLVEKDEIKV

-166 GVVTSGTSQLDRSPI
+166 GIITSGSSKLDTSPI
-181 TGESKPVKVETNNE
+181 TGESKPVNVETNNN
-195 VISGSINLNS
+195 VVSGSINLTS
-205 AIYIRAEKEYKD
+205 AIYVKAEKEYKD

-237 EKFITKFSKIYTPI
+237 EKFITKFSKVYTPI

-256 LLLVIVPLIL
+256 VLLVIIPLIL
-266 GANMDRWV
+266 GADMNKWV

-305 KKGMIIK
+305 KNGMIIK
-312 GTKYIEN
+312 GTKHIEN

-341 DKLVA
+341 DELKA
-346 NGISEKEM
+346 IKIDENKM

-361 ESLSNHPIS
+361 ESLSNHPIA
-370 TAVLSYDKNVNKLEV
+370 TAVMNYKSGIKRLEV
-385 KDYKED
+385 KDYKEY
-391 SGHGLYGKINGKEVL
+391 SGHGLYGIIEGKEIL
-406 FGNKKLLEKYN
+406 LGNKKLLEKYN
-417 VDLTGYVDNTI
+417 IDTDEYIENTI
-428 TLAVDRKIV
+428 TLAVDKNIV
-437 GYITLKEELRENVEN
+437 GYITLQEGLRDNVDNIMENLEN
-452 ILNDLKE
+452 A
-459 EGVKDV
+459 GVKDV
-465 AILTGDNKKAAQNI
+465 AILTGDNKKAAQKV
-479 ADKLNVSRVYA
+479 AKKLNIKKVYA

-502 ELQAEHNK
+502 ELQSKGEK

-523 IATAD
+523 IASAD

-537 EIANNTADGILVS
+537 EIANNTADGILIS
-550 NDIAML
+550 NDIGML
-556 PSIIKVAKKTMRIV
+556 PKIIKIAKKTMRIV
-570 KFNIAFSLLAKLI
+570 KFNTSFSLLIISTPTIA
-583 VLVVGLFGTAPI
+583 T
-595 WLAVL
+595 
-600 ADTGVTLLTVLN
+600 
-612 ALRIFR
+612 

>member
-1 MAGCSCSTHNHE
+1 MASCCNKE
-13 ECEEKENNKSKII
+13 ECDVKEKNISKII
-26 LFILSL
+26 LYILSL
-32 VLFGIGFIPAL
+32 IIFAVGFIPAL
-43 EQFRVWI
+43 AQFRIWI

-88 FVKGDFPE
+88 FAKGDYPE

-107 EFLEDFAEARSNKN
+107 EFLEEFAEARSNKN
-121 IEDITKIKANNA
+121 IEDITKIKSNNA
-133 NLVNGDDVKV
+133 NLVEGDNIKV
-143 IKVEDVKVGDI
+143 VKVEDVKVGDI

-166 GVVTSGTSQLDRSPI
+166 GVVTSGTSQLDTSPI
-181 TGESKPVKVETNNE
+181 TGESKPVKVEAKNE
-195 VISGSINLNS
+195 VVSGSINLNS
-205 AIYIRAEKEYKD
+205 VIYIKAEKEYKD

-226 VYEATNNKGKT
+226 VYEATNNKGNT

-251 VIVIA
+251 VIGIA

-266 GANMDRWV
+266 GANMDKWI

-341 DKLVA
+341 DQLVVT
-346 NGISEKEM
+346 GISEDEM

-370 TAVLSYDKNVNKLEV
+370 TAVANYKKNVQKLEV

-391 SGHGLYGKINGKEVL
+391 SGLGLYGIINGKEIL

-417 VDLTGYVDNTI
+417 VDTKEYIDNTI

-452 ILNDLKE
+452 ILSELKE
-459 EGVKDV
+459 EGIKDV
-465 AILTGDNKKAAQNI
+465 AILTGDNKKAAKNI
-479 ADKLNVSRVYA
+479 ADKLNITKVYA

-502 ELQAEHNK
+502 ELQANGEK

-537 EIANNTADGILVS
+537 EIANNTADGILIS

-556 PSIIKVAKKTMRIV
+556 PNIIKVAKKTMRIV
-570 KFNIAFSLLAKLI
+570 TFNIAFSLLAKLV
-583 VLVVGLFGTAPI
+583 VLIVGLFGTAPI

-612 ALRIFR
+612 ALRIFK